1 MELEKMT
8 EEQLLESIENI
19 DVEKER
25 LDSDLCLYGEAL
37 RKLRQTTYVGKFFRY
52 VDMGYTTYML
62 VRSEAEGSFSSGYM
76 EVFKVEF
83 NHSSKDNSITAAYLH
98 TAAMEYLNLEW
109 IEITKEEFLEA
120 RDRAI
125 SFINERVT

>member
-37 RKLRQTTYVGKFFRY
+37 RKLRQTSYVGKFFRHAA
-52 VDMGYTTYML
+52 MGYTTYVKVL
-62 VRSEAEGSFSSGYM
+62 SQSGDPFPGYM
-76 EVFKVEF
+76 YVFQVEF
-83 NHSSKDNSITAAYLH
+83 GYAGKDDIITAASIG
-98 TAAMEYLNLEW
+98 TNDMEYLRLQW

-125 SFINERVT
+125 SFITSQVT